1 MSEHLRAQTS
11 LSDLIRSLICAVLL
25 RALII
30 RPVQSLLKK
39 LPGLRLTQQENK
51 TT

>member
-1 MSEHLRAQTS
+1 MAEWVSHLIVADR
-11 LSDLIRSLICAVLL
+11 V
-25 RALII
+25 
-30 RPVQSLLKK
+30 LKK